1 MESLRQVGSGLLFG
15 LVCLAIVLGGF
26 ALSMA
31 EGGIGV
37 AVISSSTSTPAA
49 ATNAPAMSPTV
60 LLSTLTQAFTSAAD
74 TPAIPPSLT
83 FTPPPPPST
92 CPPPAGWVAIVVQ
105 IYDTLPGL
113 AQTYNVSADVIRQA
127 NCLMSDQLVPGS
139 FIYVPPLP
147 TATLIPCGAPAGWVN
162 YIVQP
167 GDTLFLLSQ
176 KFRVSVSELQRANC
190 LGSSTFIQAGKAIK
204 VPNVPTSTPLNSATP
219 SATFIVIKE
228 ETFTPTLTPSLTPSL
243 TPTLT
248 PSETLP
254 APTTEVPPTT
264 ETPSQTPLP
273 PSDTPPP
280 PSNTPSPTA
289 TVSQT
294 ATP

>member
-15 LVCLAIVLGGF
+15 LACLVIVLGGF

-31 EGGIGV
+31 EGGISV
-37 AVISSSTSTPAA
+37 AVMPSSTSTLTA
-49 ATNAPAMSPTV
+49 ATNVPAISPTV
-60 LLSTLTQAFTSAAD
+60 LLSTITH
-74 TPAIPPSLT
+74 T
-83 FTPPPPPST
+83 FTPPPPSI
-92 CPPPAGWVAIVVQ
+92 CPPPAGWVAVVVQ
-105 IYDTLPGL
+105 VYDTLPGL
-113 AQTYNVSADVIRQA
+113 AQAYNVSAEVIRRA

-147 TATLIPCGAPAGWVN
+147 TVTPIPCGAPAGWVN

-228 ETFTPTLTPSLTPSL
+228 ETLTPTLTPSLTP
-243 TPTLT
+243 TPT

-273 PSDTPPP
+273 PSDTPLP

-289 TVSQT
+289 TASQT

>member
-15 LVCLAIVLGGF
+15 LACLVIVLGGF

-31 EGGIGV
+31 EGGISV
-37 AVISSSTSTPAA
+37 AVMPSSTSTLTA
-49 ATNAPAMSPTV
+49 ATNVPAISPTV

-74 TPAIPPSLT
+74 TPAITPPLT
-83 FTPPPPPST
+83 FTPPPSV
-92 CPPPAGWVAIVVQ
+92 CPPPAGWVAVVVQ

-113 AQTYNVSADVIRQA
+113 AQNYNVSADVIRQA
-127 NCLMSDQLVPGS
+127 NCLISDQLVPGS

-147 TATLIPCGAPAGWVN
+147 TVTPIPCGAPAGWVN

-190 LGSSTFIQAGKAIK
+190 LGSSTFIQAGKALK

-228 ETFTPTLTPSLTPSL
+228 ETLTPTLTPSLTP
-243 TPTLT
+243 TPT

-273 PSDTPPP
+273 PSDTPLP

-289 TVSQT
+289 TASQT

>member
-31 EGGIGV
+31 EGGISV
-37 AVISSSTSTPAA
+37 AVMPSSTSTLTA
-49 ATNAPAMSPTV
+49 ATNVPAISPTV
-60 LLSTLTQAFTSAAD
+60 LLSTITH
-74 TPAIPPSLT
+74 T
-83 FTPPPPPST
+83 FTPPPSV
-92 CPPPAGWVAIVVQ
+92 CPPPAGWVAVVVQ

-127 NCLMSDQLVPGS
+127 NCLISDQLVPGS

-147 TATLIPCGAPAGWVN
+147 TVTPIPCGAPAGWVN

-228 ETFTPTLTPSLTPSL
+228 ETLTPTLTPSLTP
-243 TPTLT
+243 TPT

-273 PSDTPPP
+273 PSDTPLP
-280 PSNTPSPTA
+280 PSNTPSPTVTA
-289 TVSQT
+289 SQT